1 MGEIET
7 GRGRGLSRRDSTG
20 RVSSGFRGLLGKGK
34 PRNGRRQSPRQEP
47 RQERG
52 FVSLTVKLT
61 SKR

>member
-1 MGEIET
+1 MGEMET

-34 PRNGRRQSPRQEP
+34 PRNGRRQSPRQE
-47 RQERG
+47 RG

>member
-1 MGEIET
+1 MVETET
-7 GRGRGLSRRDSTG
+7 GRQRGLSRRDSTR
-20 RVSSGFRGLLGKGK
+20 RVSSGFRGLSGKGK
-34 PRNGRRQSPRQEP
+34 PCNGRRQSP

>member
-34 PRNGRRQSPRQEP
+34 PRNGRRQ
-47 RQERG
+47 ERG

-61 SKR
+61 SKS